1 VFEALTRP
9 EHVTQWW
16 GILDDDYSVP
26 VCEMDLRVGGKWRIV
41 GRGPQGEG
49 PEFYGEYLEIVPPER
64 LVNTEI
70 FAPFPD
76 AGSVVTAVL
85 TEEDG
90 KTRLTVTA
98 AYPSREVRDMVLK
111 TGMEKGAA
119 LSYDR
124 LEEVARELR

>member
-1 VFEALTRP
+1 V
-9 EHVTQWW
+9 VQ
-16 GILDDDYSVP
+16 
-26 VCEMDLRVGGKWRIV
+26 
-41 GRGPQGEG
+41 
-49 PEFYGEYLEIVPPER
+49 
-64 LVNTEI
+64 TEI

-76 AGSVVTAVL
+76 SGSVVTAVL
-85 TEEDG
+85 TEEGG

-98 AYPSREVRDMVLK
+98 AYPSREVRDMVLG